1 MCADEMGVYQHM
13 VMTFEEFVEERSEM
27 FGLSFSR
34 LLGNQKYN
42 PEEAIFQNIEG
53 YRYIEIND
61 KMYCII

>member
-1 MCADEMGVYQHM
+1 M